1 MAKTK
6 KSTSVKSAKRVIQ
19 SPFSIYWTKTNYLFF
34 SAAVLLIIIGFYV
47 MSIGPW
53 DNVTG
58 LVYAPIILFVAYIIL
73 LPLSILY
80 RDRNSAKADESKID
94 TGKS

>member
-1 MAKTK
+1 
-6 KSTSVKSAKRVIQ
+6 
-19 SPFSIYWTKTNYLFF
+19 
-34 SAAVLLIIIGFYV
+34 

>member
-1 MAKTK
+1 MSKTK
-6 KSTSVKSAKRVIQ
+6 KNTSVKTAKRIIQ
-19 SPFSIYWTKTNYLFF
+19 SPFSIYWSKKNYLFF
-34 SAAVLLIIIGFYV
+34 GSAVLLIIIGFYV

-58 LVYAPIILFVAYIIL
+58 LVYAPVILFIAYLIL

-80 RDRNSAKADESKID
+80 RDKNSAKADGSKVD

>member
-1 MAKTK
+1 MSKTK
-6 KSTSVKSAKRVIQ
+6 KNTSVKTAKRIIQ
-19 SPFSIYWTKTNYLFF
+19 SPFSIYWSKKNYLFF
-34 SAAVLLIIIGFYV
+34 GAAVLLIIIGFYV

-53 DNVTG
+53 DNATG
-58 LVYAPIILFVAYIIL
+58 LVYAPIILFIAYIIL

-80 RDRNSAKADESKID
+80 RDKNSAKADESKVD